1 MYQLELACL
10 GVAQNVQNQ
19 QTEHGIK
26 DAYTQFWIED
36 LIVRSRS
43 LRRNTESTSAQIQT
57 ELLAWVHEN
66 KNAIYNPFLT
76 LEGEFLSKSETGR

>member
-1 MYQLELACL
+1 VKYQLELACL

-26 DAYTQFWIED
+26 DAYTQSWIEN
-36 LIVRSRS
+36 LIARSRS
-43 LRRNTESTSAQIQT
+43 LRKNTEQTSAQIQT

-66 KNAIYNPFLT
+66 KNDIYNPFLT
-76 LEGEFLSKSETGR
+76 LEGEFLPETGL